1 MSHSPEAT
9 SAVLPLEEPPAE
21 RLGPCGFSTGPVS
34 EVWLPPEKQ
43 RCSHTA
49 LPTISPPASRI
60 RVTSVAST
68 SGTYPSRTAEPFI
81 IGIPATH
88 TLSLIAIFLPA
99 SSPEGVPLI
108 EHFQRSE
115 EHTSELQSR
124 LHLVCR
130 LLLEKKKKEQTTLLH
145 YRTYSSSSII
155 HNSHAS

>member
-1 MSHSPEAT
+1 MAISHSRATT
-9 SAVLPLEEPPAE
+9 SAALPLEEPPAE
-21 RLGPCGFSTGPVS
+21 RFGSCGFSTGPVS

-43 RCSHTA
+43 RCSQTA

-60 RVTSVAST
+60 RVTIVAST

-108 EHFQRSE
+108 EHFQY
-115 EHTSELQSR
+115 HALSR
-124 LHLVCR
+124 FSDAGGR
-130 LLLEKKKKEQTTLLH
+130 
-145 YRTYSSSSII
+145 
-155 HNSHAS
+155 

>member
-21 RLGPCGFSTGPVS
+21 RFGSCGFSTGPVS

-68 SGTYPSRTAEPFI
+68 SGTYPSRTAEPFM
-81 IGIPATH
+81 IGI
-88 TLSLIAIFLPA
+88 LLPV
-99 SSPEGVPLI
+99 SSPEDAPLI
-108 EHFQRSE
+108 EHFQ
-115 EHTSELQSR
+115 
-124 LHLVCR
+124 
-130 LLLEKKKKEQTTLLH
+130 
-145 YRTYSSSSII
+145 Y
-155 HNSHAS
+155 HALSLFSDAGGR